1 MEERE
6 EVIKIKGKICLLGD
20 CSVGKTS
27 LIRRFVFDSFEEKY
41 MPTFGTNI
49 TKKSFTIPYPEY
61 ERKVDLTLL
70 IWDIMGNPGNK
81 FESYIDQ
88 YQHFVPHNRYF
99 LNAKGAIIVCDLT
112 RKNTFEN
119 LKKWVQYLF
128 GFCGE
133 VPLVVVGNKIDLIDK
148 KEIEVSNLIKFA
160 KDNKGES
167 TLTSAKT
174 GDNVE
179 KMFYTIGDMIIGNVI
194 DWAEEI

>member
-6 EVIKIKGKICLLGD
+6 KLIKIKGKICLLGD

-27 LIRRFVFDSFEEKY
+27 LIRRFVSDKFEERY
-41 MPTFGTNI
+41 APTFGTNI
-49 TKKSFTIPYPEY
+49 TKKTMMIPYPEFN
-61 ERKVDLTLL
+61 RKVELTLL

-81 FESYIDQ
+81 FESYIEQ

-99 LNAKGAIIVCDLT
+99 LNAKGAIVVCDIT
-112 RKNTFEN
+112 RENTFKN

-128 GFCGE
+128 GFCGQ
-133 VPLVVVGNKIDLIDK
+133 VPVLVVGNKIDMIEK
-148 KEIEVSNLIKFA
+148 KEIETSTIHDFA
-160 KDNKGES
+160 KEYNGES

-179 KMFYTIGDMIIGNVI
+179 KMFYTIGDMIVGTVV
-194 DWAEEI
+194 DWTEEL

>member
-6 EVIKIKGKICLLGD
+6 KLIKIKGKICLLGD

-27 LIRRFVFDSFEEKY
+27 LIRRFVFDTFEERY
-41 MPTFGTNI
+41 LPTFGTNI
-49 TKKSFTIPYPEY
+49 TKKTMTIPYPEY
-61 ERKVDLTLL
+61 KHKVDLTLL
-70 IWDIMGNPGNK
+70 VWDIMGNPGNK

-99 LNAKGAIIVCDLT
+99 LNAKGAIVVCDIT
-112 RKNTFEN
+112 RENTFEN

-128 GFCGE
+128 SFCGE
-133 VPLVVVGNKIDLIDK
+133 VPILIVGNKIDLIDK
-148 KEIEVSNLIKFA
+148 KEIEISDLTKFA
-160 KDNKGES
+160 QENKGES

-174 GDNVE
+174 GENVE
-179 KMFYTIGDMIIGNVI
+179 KMFYTVGDMIVGSVV